1 MKPRQKYLHLPR
13 EGGVR
18 LPEGLLGGEDEVRRE
33 ADTGIPVVRPKGA
46 RKPFIRTTNISD
58 IIRAA
63 MRKAGF
69 PWRPYVLRSYFDTQL
84 MLAESKGL
92 IIRDYRQFFMGHKG
106 DIENRYTTNKCRLPP
121 DVVEDMRSSYARC
134 LDYLE
139 TDRPRTDQDE
149 LIVAFRRHILSAVGF
164 RKEEIER
171 MNLFTMTDEEVHDM
185 IKQKLAGIMIGNGQR
200 QRVVPVEDVETYI
213 ARGWE
218 FVAALPN
225 DKVVMR
231 IPF

>member
-1 MKPRQKYLHLPR
+1 MFESYTLKKSPSHLNIGVYMKPRQKYLHLPR

-46 RKPFIRTTNISD
+46 RKPFIRTTNIGD

-69 PWRPYVLRSYFDTQL
+69 PWRPYFLRSYFDTQL

-149 LIVAFRRHILSAVGF
+149 LIIIPLGVLRYNFMSVFIPLLMGKLLMCFLLAYFGNIFGTFYFQCLAKRISGL
-164 RKEEIER
+164 ER
-171 MNLFTMTDEEVHDM
+171 YSPQSYL
-185 IKQKLAGIMIGNGQR
+185 
-200 QRVVPVEDVETYI
+200 Y
-213 ARGWE
+213 
-218 FVAALPN
+218 
-225 DKVVMR
+225 
-231 IPF
+231 